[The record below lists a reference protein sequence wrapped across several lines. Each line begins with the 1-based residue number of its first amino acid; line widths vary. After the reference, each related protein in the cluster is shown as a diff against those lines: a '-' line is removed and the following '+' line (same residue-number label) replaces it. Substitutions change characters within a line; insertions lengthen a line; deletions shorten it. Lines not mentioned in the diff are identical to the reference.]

1 MLKKFTNK
9 KGFTLMEMLIVVA
22 IIAVLVAIA
31 IPTFTSSLNKAK
43 AGVDLANIRSG
54 YANAQVL
61 AITEGKAT
69 TYALNKDGSVT
80 ETTAANAYKTAGS
93 SKNAPTDSTVGGKFA
108 VDTTVETTTDT
119 DKVAWGAGKD
129 VSYEVKESPAG
140 SGTFAVTKINIG

>member
-9 KGFTLMEMLIVVA
+9 KGFTLMELLIVVA

-69 TYALNKDGSVT
+69 TYYLNKDGSVT
-80 ETTAANAYKTAGS
+80 ETAAANKYETAGS
-93 SKNAPTDSTVGGKFA
+93 SKNAPADSTVGGKFA
-108 VDTTVETTTDT
+108 VDTANESTTETT
-119 DKVAWGAGKD
+119 KVAWGEGQG
-129 VSYEVKESPAG
+129 VSYVVTLTDGVAS
-140 SGTFAVTKINIG
+140 VTKIQIG

>member
-54 YANAQVL
+54 YANAQII
-61 AITEGKAT
+61 AMTEGSEADG
-69 TYALNKDGSVT
+69 TYGLKKDGTVT
-80 ETTAANAYKTAGS
+80 AKNYTGDYTTQGESKYVTAGTS
-93 SKNAPTDSTVGGKFA
+93 IAGQFA
-108 VDTTVETTTDT
+108 VGTGTNDVSWGKGKNITYTVEN
-119 DKVAWGAGKD
+119 GR
-129 VSYEVKESPAG
+129 VKEIKAS
-140 SGTFAVTKINIG
+140 T

>member
-22 IIAVLVAIA
+22 IIAILVAIA
-31 IPTFTSSLNKAK
+31 IPTFTSSMNKAK

-69 TYALNKDGSVT
+69 TYCLNKDGSVT
-80 ETTAANAYKTAGS
+80 ETTAANKYLTAGS
-93 SKNAPTDSTVGGKFA
+93 SKNAPADSTVGGKFT
-108 VDTTVETTTDT
+108 VDTDNESTTDT
-119 DKVAWGAGKD
+119 TKVAWAAEKG
-129 VSYEVKESPAG
+129 VSYVVK
-140 SGTFAVTKINIG
+140 VTDGVASVTEIKIG

>member
-31 IPTFTSSLNKAK
+31 IPTFTSSQNKAK

-69 TYALNKDGSVT
+69 TYYLNKDGSVT
-80 ETTAANAYKTAGS
+80 ETAAANKY
-93 SKNAPTDSTVGGKFA
+93 
-108 VDTTVETTTDT
+108 
-119 DKVAWGAGKD
+119 
-129 VSYEVKESPAG
+129 
-140 SGTFAVTKINIG
+140 

>member
-61 AITEGKAT
+61 AITEGEAAT
-69 TYALNKDGSVT
+69 YVLNKDGSVT
-80 ETTAANAYKTAGS
+80 KTTAANAYKTAGS
-93 SKNAPTDSTVGGKFA
+93 SKNAPADSTVGGKFA
-108 VDTTVETTTDT
+108 VDTTAESTTETT
-119 DKVAWGAGKD
+119 KVAWGAGEG
-129 VSYEVKESPAG
+129 VSYIVTVTDGVAS
-140 SGTFAVTKINIG
+140 VTKIQIG